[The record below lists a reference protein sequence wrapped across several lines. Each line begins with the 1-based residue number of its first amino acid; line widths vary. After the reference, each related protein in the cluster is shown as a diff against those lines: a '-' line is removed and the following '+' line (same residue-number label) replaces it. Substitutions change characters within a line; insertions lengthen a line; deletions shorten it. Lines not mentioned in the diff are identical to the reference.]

1 MFEPPTTEQN
11 VRDRK
16 SLSCLSGTCHFQRKH
31 AKTQNSNQ
39 NSNSNFNIHRFS
51 KNLSKTF
58 QNKTGSTE
66 LCVLHIMKAMKPHQS
81 LAPTYNRPKETNTNF
96 QLTWPLKTAL
106 LHQSGKACVRPP
118 NQQGQLCCQFCDRKT
133 CELKWRPAKRSEK
146 MPQIEWFRACS
157 NCPDGS
163 SEHKVD
169 HGSNDQL
176 SKLKELRFR
185 FLKLMQGPNF
195 LIWYLAVDAQ
205 SLVDQYP
212 EIWKHTAP
220 PQSLG
225 PIKQW
230 TCRRPAFPQY
240 TFKFS
245 IPVDI

>member
-1 MFEPPTTEQN
+1 MSRQRRSKMFEIERASRACRELATFSASMQKHKIQIKIQIRTSTFTDSPKT
-11 VRDRK
+11 
-16 SLSCLSGTCHFQRKH
+16 SQR
-31 AKTQNSNQ
+31 
-39 NSNSNFNIHRFS
+39 
-51 KNLSKTF
+51 LSKTKLAQLSF
-58 QNKTGSTE
+58 VSSILWKRWN
-66 LCVLHIMKAMKPHQS
+66 PHQS

-96 QLTWPLKTAL
+96 KLTWPLKTAL

-157 NCPDGS
+157 NCPAGS

>member
-1 MFEPPTTEQN
+1 M
-11 VRDRK
+11 
-16 SLSCLSGTCHFQRKH
+16 SGTCHFQRKH
-31 AKTQNSNQ
+31 AKAQNSNQ
-39 NSNSNFNIHRFS
+39 NSNSNFNLHRFS

-58 QNKTGSTE
+58 QNKTGSTD
-66 LCVLHIMKAMKPHQS
+66 LCVLHSMKVMKPPSVSGSHKQS
-81 LAPTYNRPKETNTNF
+81 SKRNKHKLPTNVTSKNCVAPPI
-96 QLTWPLKTAL
+96 W
-106 LHQSGKACVRPP
+106 QSMRASSKPTGATVLPVLWSQNLGK
-118 NQQGQLCCQFCDRKT
+118 CD
-133 CELKWRPAKRSEK
+133 LKWRPATRSEK

-157 NCPDGS
+157 NCPAGS

-185 FLKLMQGPNF
+185 FLKLMQSPNF
-195 LIWYLAVDAQ
+195 LIWYLAVDVQ

-230 TCRRPAFPQY
+230 TCGRPAFPQY